1 MQERKKIV
9 STIIKVLIGLGSFFI
24 IYLRL
29 KNDLTSEKLELL
41 GALAFSL
48 KGLVCFSICLLLI
61 PVNWGIESFKWKII
75 TEPIEKISF
84 KTATYSVYSGVCLG
98 NLAPGRA
105 TEFLAK
111 IIFFKIENRPKITAL
126 HFINGM
132 FQLCITYLFGLSA
145 LIFQLKQ
152 FEGDNM
158 WLAYTTSTIAILIFA
173 VFIFCLVKIDLILS
187 FITKKINK
195 QQTLEN
201 FKYPFSAKKL
211 IQLFG
216 LSIIRYCVFALQFL
230 LLIYLFHQQPLNFSI
245 FVGMALYYLIT
256 TTIPMISVLEG
267 PIRAAIALI
276 VFHDSGI
283 SDSALALSSV
293 LIWLINII
301 LPSIYGYSILLKQN
315 FEPIAIGFKLFG
327 KQK

>member
-1 MQERKKIV
+1 MAERKKII
-9 STIIKVLIGLGSFFI
+9 STIVKVLIGLGSFFI

-29 KNDLTSEKLELL
+29 KSDLTPEKLELL
-41 GALAFSL
+41 GALVFSA
-48 KGLVCFSICLLLI
+48 KGLFCFGICLLLI
-61 PVNWGIESFKWKII
+61 PINWGIESFKWKII

-84 KTATYSVYSGVCLG
+84 KTATHSVYSGVCLG

-132 FQLCITYLFGLSA
+132 FQLCITYLFGLTA
-145 LIFQLKQ
+145 LLIQLKQ
-152 FEGDNM
+152 FEGDNL
-158 WLAYTTSTIAILIFA
+158 WLAYTTSTIAILIVV
-173 VFIFCLVKIDLILS
+173 VFIFCLVKIDLILN
-187 FITKKINK
+187 FITKKLNK
-195 QQTLEN
+195 QQALDD
-201 FKYPFSAKKL
+201 FKYPFTAKKL
-211 IQLFG
+211 LQLFG
-216 LSIIRYCVFALQFL
+216 LSVIRYFVFASQFL

-256 TTIPMISVLEG
+256 TTIPMISVLEA

-283 SDSALALSSV
+283 SNSALALSSV

-301 LPSIYGYSILLKQN
+301 LPSVYGYTILLKQN
-315 FEPIAIGFKLFG
+315 FDFKLFG

>member
-1 MQERKKIV
+1 LAERKKII

-29 KNDLTSEKLELL
+29 KSDLTSEKLELL

-48 KGLVCFSICLLLI
+48 KGIVCFAFCLLLI
-61 PVNWGIESFKWKII
+61 PVNWGIESLKWKII

-84 KTATYSVYSGVCLG
+84 KTAMHSVYSGVCLG

-132 FQLCITYLFGLSA
+132 FQLCITYLFGLTA
-145 LIFQLKQ
+145 LLLQLKK

-158 WLAYTTSTIAILIFA
+158 WLAYTTSAIAVLIFI
-173 VFIFCLVKIDLILS
+173 VFIFCLIKIDLVLN

-201 FKYPFSAKKL
+201 FKYPFTAKKL

-216 LSIIRYCVFALQFL
+216 LSIIRYFVFALQFL
-230 LLIYLFHQQPLNFSI
+230 LLIWLFHQQPLSFSI

-256 TTIPMISVLEG
+256 TTIPMISVLEA

-283 SDSALALSSV
+283 SDTALASSSV

-315 FEPIAIGFKLFG
+315 FDFKLFG
-327 KQK
+327 KAK

>member
-1 MQERKKIV
+1 MQERKKII

-29 KNDLTSEKLELL
+29 KSDLTPEKLDLL
-41 GALAFSL
+41 ADLILSS
-48 KGLVCFSICLLLI
+48 KGLLCFSVCLLLI
-61 PVNWGIESFKWKII
+61 PINWGIESYKWQLI
-75 TEPIEKISF
+75 TEPVEKISF
-84 KTATYSVYSGVCLG
+84 KTAMHSVYAGVCLG

-132 FQLCITYLFGLSA
+132 FQLCITYLFGLAA
-145 LIFQLKQ
+145 LLIQLNQ
-152 FEGDNM
+152 FNNENI
-158 WLAYTTSTIAILIFA
+158 WLAYTTSTIAILIFG
-173 VFIFCLVKIDLILS
+173 VFIFCLIKIDLILN
-187 FITKKINK
+187 FITKKLNK
-195 QQTLEN
+195 QQALDD
-201 FKYPFSAKKL
+201 FKYRFTIKKL

-216 LSIIRYCVFALQFL
+216 LSLIRYLVFSFQFIL
-230 LLIYLFHQQPLNFSI
+230 LLYLFHPTNFNFSI
-245 FVGMALYYLIT
+245 FTGIALYYLVT

-276 VFHDSGI
+276 VFHGSGI
-283 SDSALALSSV
+283 SDSALALASV

-301 LPSIYGYSILLKQN
+301 VPSIYGYSILLKQN
-315 FEPIAIGFKLFG
+315 FEFKLFG
-327 KQK
+327 KK

>member
-1 MQERKKIV
+1 MQERKKII

-29 KNDLTSEKLELL
+29 KSDLTPEKIDLL
-41 GALAFSL
+41 ADLILSS
-48 KGLVCFSICLLLI
+48 KGVLCFSICLFLI
-61 PVNWGIESFKWKII
+61 PINWGIESYKWQLI
-75 TEPIEKISF
+75 TAPVENISF
-84 KTATYSVYSGVCLG
+84 KTANHSVYSGICLG

-132 FQLCITYLFGLSA
+132 FQLCMTYLFGLTA
-145 LIFQLKQ
+145 LVLQLQEFKD
-152 FEGDNM
+152 GHL
-158 WLAYTTSTIAILIFA
+158 WLAYTTSAIAILVFG
-173 VFIFCLVKIDLILS
+173 VFIFSLIKVDLILN

-195 QQTLEN
+195 QQVLEN
-201 FKYPFSAKKL
+201 FKYSFTAKKL

-216 LSIIRYCVFALQFL
+216 LSLIRYLVFSFQFVL
-230 LLIYLFHQQPLNFSI
+230 LLYLFNPSNFNFSI
-245 FVGMALYYLIT
+245 FTGIALYYLVI

-276 VFHDSGI
+276 VFRDSGI
-283 SDSALALSSV
+283 SDSAIALSSV

-301 LPSIYGYSILLKQN
+301 VPSIYGYSILLKQN
-315 FEPIAIGFKLFG
+315 FDFKLFG
-327 KQK
+327 KK

>member
-1 MQERKKIV
+1 M
-9 STIIKVLIGLGSFFI
+9 LIGLGSFFI

-29 KNDLTSEKLELL
+29 KSDLTSEKLELL

-48 KGLVCFSICLLLI
+48 EGLICFGFCLLLI
-61 PVNWGIESFKWKII
+61 PINWGIESFKWKII
-75 TEPIEKISF
+75 TEPVEKINF
-84 KTATYSVYSGVCLG
+84 KTAMHSVYSGVCLG

-132 FQLCITYLFGLSA
+132 FQLCVTYLFGLTA
-145 LIFQLKQ
+145 LFFQLKQ

-158 WLAYTTSTIAILIFA
+158 WLAYTTSTIAVVIFA
-173 VFIFCLVKIDLILS
+173 IFIFCLVKIDLILN
-187 FITKKINK
+187 FITKKLNK
-195 QQTLEN
+195 QQVPGD
-201 FKYPFSAKKL
+201 FKYTFTAQKL

-216 LSIIRYCVFALQFL
+216 LSLIRYFVFALQFL
-230 LLIYLFHQQPLNFSI
+230 LLIWLFHQQPLNFSI

-256 TTIPMISVLEG
+256 TTIPMISVLEA

-315 FEPIAIGFKLFG
+315 FDFKIFG